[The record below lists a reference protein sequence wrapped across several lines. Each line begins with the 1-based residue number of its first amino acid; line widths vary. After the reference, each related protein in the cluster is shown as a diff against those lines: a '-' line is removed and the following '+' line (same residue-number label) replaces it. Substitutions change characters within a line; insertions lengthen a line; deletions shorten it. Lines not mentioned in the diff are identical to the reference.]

1 MTRSTLALAAAVA
14 IAAPAS
20 AQQTLD
26 SFSYKGSHNSY
37 ERGLHNSGV
46 PYVGGRVPLNELVL
60 AYNSFSIELDLC
72 LKDDG
77 VLLVKHDCTFL
88 TAEFSLPALLN
99 ELFSDPRI
107 FDRFTWLD
115 LELSF
120 NDCCDNWPASCAD
133 RSQLIRDIFAPYFPA
148 SMVYTPND
156 FVADGSVWP
165 NMAEMKER
173 GKAFFITWNRDCAS
187 DFVFRPDSGDYANPP
202 ANEVNYSFE
211 DTDSENVPANIAN
224 VAGDRYLLTSYAT
237 VYWDNISD
245 SGWFESLGI
254 GSNYLKTN
262 NFSAD
267 WTDGVFVHHSYPLYI
282 DQAYAGS
289 ESWGTPYAPFKSLA
303 EGMQRMLLTVPRAS
317 YDTPVKMRPGVYFTG
332 NGGTLDL
339 PMTIE
344 ARGGGPVV
352 ILP

>member
-1 MTRSTLALAAAVA
+1 MTQFTLA
-14 IAAPAS
+14 IAAAAMLATPAL

-37 ERGLHNSGV
+37 ERGLHPNAVDIYTG
-46 PYVGGRVPLNELVL
+46 PRVPLNELVL
-60 AYNSFSIELDLC
+60 AYNSFSIEFDLC
-72 LKDDG
+72 LNDDG
-77 VLLVKHDCTFL
+77 VLLVKHDCDFL
-88 TAEFSLPALLN
+88 TAEFSLPALLD
-99 ELFSDPRI
+99 ELFSDPLI
-107 FDRFTWLD
+107 FERFTWLD

-120 NDCCDNWPASCAD
+120 NGCCDNWPSSSAE
-133 RSQLIRDIFAPYFPA
+133 RTQLIRDIFAPYIPEA
-148 SMVYTPND
+148 MVYTPVD

-173 GKAFFITWNRDCAS
+173 GKAFFITWNRNTS
-187 DFVFRPDSGDYANPP
+187 SNFVFRPDQGNYTNPL

-211 DTDSENVPANIAN
+211 DTDSEGVPGNIAN

-262 NFSAD
+262 NFGAG
-267 WTDGVFVHHSYPLYI
+267 WTQSPIVHHSFPLYI
-282 DQAYAGS
+282 DQMYGGDR
-289 ESWGTPYAPFKSLA
+289 WGTPYAPFTSLGEA
-303 EGMQRMLLTVPRAS
+303 IFRMNQTFPIAT
-317 YDTPVKMRPGVYFTG
+317 YETPVVIRSGEYNTGTGGV
-332 NGGTLDL
+332 LSL

-344 ARGGGPVV
+344 ARNGPVV
-352 ILP
+352 ITP